1 MKVPKKIFSILL
13 LTVSL
18 LLTGCGGDVRNVDIS
33 AFQSYIYTDD
43 DIENAFKSVKSY
55 FKSNFDDCTLTKLG
69 YYGDAHSDEFNE
81 YAEKLNAGEA
91 IIITSS
97 FFTNEKERGDGLSK
111 DSVYN
116 YHWILVR
123 NENEKWEV
131 FDYGY

>member
-55 FKSNFDDCTLTKLG
+55 FKSNFDDCTLTKLS
-69 YYGDAHSDEFNE
+69 YCGDTYSSEFNE
-81 YAEKLNAGEA
+81 YAERYNASEA
-91 IIITSS
+91 IIISSS
-97 FFTNEKERGDGLSK
+97 FFTNEKERNDGLSEN
-111 DSVYN
+111 SVYN
-116 YHWILVR
+116 YNWILVR
-123 NENEKWEV
+123 NENKNWKTV
-131 FDYGY
+131 DFGY